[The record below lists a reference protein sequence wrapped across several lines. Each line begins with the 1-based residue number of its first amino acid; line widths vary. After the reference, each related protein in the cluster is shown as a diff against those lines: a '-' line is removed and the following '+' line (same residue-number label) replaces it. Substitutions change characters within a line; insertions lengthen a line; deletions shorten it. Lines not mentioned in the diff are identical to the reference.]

1 MAEQYTLEEQLEDV
15 NKAIAAI
22 MAGGQSYRLGTRSI
36 TRADLKMLID
46 LRRDLEAQ
54 AVNQSANLLDNT
66 FLAVFEGR

>member
-66 FLAVFEGR
+66 FLAIFEGR